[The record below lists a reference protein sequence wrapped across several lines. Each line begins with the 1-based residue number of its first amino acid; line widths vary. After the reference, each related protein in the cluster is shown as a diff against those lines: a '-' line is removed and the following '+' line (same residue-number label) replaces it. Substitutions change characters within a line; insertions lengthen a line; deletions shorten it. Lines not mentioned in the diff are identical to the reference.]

1 MGGSVNT
8 GRKGTGRSAWLGVG
22 LVILVAACG
31 IGGMLVGRQ
40 YLHRDT
46 ATRAARAIPESRSTS
61 PAVVPSQSGTALPA
75 GGVDSAPQVVVPVP
89 THRAASSAA
98 PPSSALA
105 VPSSAAET
113 PGGITEDGEVG
124 LALRRWRT
132 ALLTN
137 DSAQI
142 APSYAVH
149 VNRFFLKTQVSRT
162 FVRDYMERD
171 EEQGTR
177 LTKYNLQDLAI
188 RHVKPDEVEITFH
201 ADFAVSTPKTDR
213 VGSARTTLMMRME
226 EGDWKIFYER
236 DFKS

>member
-1 MGGSVNT
+1 MNT
-8 GRKGTGRSAWLGVG
+8 GGRGTGRRAWLGAG

-46 ATRAARAIPESRSTS
+46 TTRAARSIPESGSAS
-61 PAVVPSQSGTALPA
+61 PALTPSQSGAALPA
-75 GGVDSAPQVVVPVP
+75 AHGDPALQDIVPIQS
-89 THRAASSAA
+89 AASSAA
-98 PPSSALA
+98 PPSAAVS

-113 PGGITEDGEVG
+113 PGQITEDREVG

-171 EEQGTR
+171 EERGTR

-236 DFKS
+236 DFKL